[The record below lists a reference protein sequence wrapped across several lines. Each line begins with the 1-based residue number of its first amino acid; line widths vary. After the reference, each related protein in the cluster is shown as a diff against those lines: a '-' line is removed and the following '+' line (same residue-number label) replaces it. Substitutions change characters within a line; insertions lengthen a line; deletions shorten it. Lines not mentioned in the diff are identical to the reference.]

1 MDMSST
7 LGSNTPQP
15 PGAGQVPAADSAAVI
30 GVAVTVVVVLLVASV
45 SVVAV
50 LIAWRVKK
58 RGMDNLTDAF
68 HKTKGTVSMCRFSRA
83 VSYDNTILH
92 NYVSLVTHTPGLRTL
107 CMCSLS

>member
-7 LGSNTPQP
+7 PGSNTPQP

-50 LIAWRVKK
+50 LIALRVKK
-58 RGMDNLTDAF
+58 RGMDNLTEAF
-68 HKTKGTVSMCRFSRA
+68 HKRKGTVSMCRLSSA
-83 VSYDNTILH
+83 VSYVNTILH
-92 NYVSLVTHTPGLRTL
+92 NYVSLVTHAPGLRTL
-107 CMCSLS
+107 CM